1 MLLTVYHRIN
11 SEFNNTSQSEN
22 GYHDRLPVDLLLI
35 LKFNRNKELAQAVD
49 VMMPQ
54 AETANIW

>member
-22 GYHDRLPVDLLLI
+22 GYRDRLPVDLLLI